1 MNRGATA
8 PPAPNHLPYCIIF
21 KNKLEKNN
29 TEGLWSMSAS
39 SPDHKSLIRQEF
51 TQQAQTYAANPSIVD
66 PARLNRLV
74 QAVRPQSGAR
84 VLDVATGPGYVA
96 MAFAEVGCA
105 VVGLD
110 LTEAPLKFAEQE
122 FDIVVCRLA
131 LHHCEV
137 PQRVLTEMTRVC
149 RPQGMVVIEDLVTS
163 EYPAR
168 AAYQNHFEQLRDPSH
183 TRALPISEFL
193 ALVTAHNLEV
203 GQLYTDYLVQSVEQW
218 LANTCTP
225 AEPAE
230 QVRTLIAQDELHDL
244 SGTRPFRR
252 DGALYFHQRTAAF
265 VCRKLAA
272 AQGSSA

>member
-1 MNRGATA
+1 
-8 PPAPNHLPYCIIF
+8 
-21 KNKLEKNN
+21 
-29 TEGLWSMSAS
+29 MSAS

-74 QAVRPQSGAR
+74 QAVRPQSGACA
-84 VLDVATGPGYVA
+84 LDVATGPGYVA
-96 MAFAEVGCA
+96 MAFAEAGCE

-110 LTEAPLKFAEQE
+110 LTEAPLKIAEEVSRTRGLTNVRFQVGDAEQLPFAEQE

-137 PQRVLTEMTRVC
+137 PQRVLAEMTRVC

-168 AAYQNHFEQLRDPSH
+168 AAYQNRFEQLRDPSH

-193 ALVTAHNLEV
+193 ALFTACNLEV

-218 LANTCTP
+218 LANTRTP

-230 QVRTLIAQDELHDL
+230 QARTMIVQDELHDL

-252 DGALYFHQRTAAF
+252 DGALYFHQRTATF
-265 VCRKLAA
+265 IGRKL
-272 AQGSSA
+272 GSMHQNEKTVR